1 MDRLEQELK
10 QALART
16 EPGPDFARRVNR
28 AARRRASVVP
38 RWMATA
44 AALVI
49 VSGGSIAY
57 REHQG
62 RAAKE
67 QVMTAMRITAG
78 KLNHIQARVKEVRP

>member
-16 EPGPDFARRVNR
+16 EPGPDFSRRVTR
-28 AARRRASVVP
+28 AASRRASVAP

-49 VSGGSIAY
+49 VSGGSLAY
-57 REHQG
+57 RRHEG
-62 RAAKE
+62 RVAKE